1 MSSVESRRLI
11 ELLSDMQQKAT
22 RKAAGLP
29 VLEAARE
36 EWVGIAFQL
45 RQHTLLAPMTEI
57 KEIITPPVLSQI
69 PHIKTWV
76 RGIANMR
83 GNLLPVIDLQS
94 MLFGNVMGADQKAQ
108 RVIVVDLEGISTG
121 LLVDS
126 VQGLKHFWADE
137 VLGPP
142 SGLEPALQPY
152 VQQSFSFGGETF
164 GVFGLMSLVYSEAFL
179 DAAV

>member
-1 MSSVESRRLI
+1 MSSAQSRKVI
-11 ELLSDMQQKAT
+11 ELLHGMQQRAT
-22 RKAAGLP
+22 RLAAGLP
-29 VLEAARE
+29 VMEASRE

-45 RQHTLLAPMTEI
+45 RQHTLLAPMTEVT
-57 KEIITPPVLSQI
+57 EVITPPSLAHL
-69 PHIKTWV
+69 PHTKTWV
-76 RGIANMR
+76 KGIANMR

-94 MLFGNVMGADQKAQ
+94 MLFGGSLPADPKSQ

-126 VQGLKHFWADE
+126 VQGLKHFWAEE
-137 VLGPP
+137 VQGPP
-142 SGLEPALQPY
+142 AGLEPALQPF
-152 VQQSFSFGGETF
+152 VQQSFASAGESF

>member
-1 MSSVESRRLI
+1 MSSAESRKVI
-11 ELLSDMQQKAT
+11 ELLYGMQQRAM
-22 RKAAGLP
+22 RLAAGLP
-29 VLEAARE
+29 ILEAVRE

-45 RQHTLLAPMTEI
+45 RQHTLLAPMTEV
-57 KEIITPPVLSQI
+57 KEVITPPSLSQI

-76 RGIANMR
+76 KGIANMR
-83 GNLLPVIDLQS
+83 GNLLPVIDLQL
-94 MLFGNVMGADQKAQ
+94 MLFGNALAADPKNQ

-126 VQGLKHFWADE
+126 VQGLNHFWADE
-137 VLGPP
+137 VRGPP
-142 SGLEPALQPY
+142 AGLEPALQPF
-152 VQQSFSFGGETF
+152 VQQSFASDDGNF